1 MLRKNLA
8 SSRLV
13 RVGVYGLLTL
23 TTVAVF
29 TTDSAEARR
38 HHRRHHTAHHSPRN
52 DEGSYSPSFASIIV
66 DGNSGATLTAT
77 NPDGLRHP
85 ASLTKM
91 MTLYLLF
98 ERLDAGKM
106 KLDTEMSVSEHASEQ
121 DPTKLGLRP
130 GQTIRVEDAIKGLIT
145 RSANDA
151 AVVIAEAIGGDEDNF
166 ARMMTR
172 KAHALGMSRTVYRNA
187 SGLPND
193 EQVTSA
199 RDQSI
204 LGRALQDRFPRYY
217 HYFSTTAFNF
227 RGHTITGHNHLL
239 GSVEGVD
246 GIKTGY
252 TRASGFNLVTSM
264 HRGNRFLIGVVLGGR
279 SGGSRDAIMRSL
291 LAENLDKAATKRTA
305 VAVTERSGSDAATDT
320 ADQGGMQLASAT
332 PDAPAPAPSR
342 ATKII
347 SALSEATA
355 ALPPAQPRDNKAKTD
370 IKADVR
376 TEAKAEP
383 APMTSGV
390 IDSQPMSIIPGST
403 EPMKP
408 VRVKTV
414 QVKAGAVKLASA
426 APQPVAPVP
435 TPRNDAVEP
444 ARSDAYRPEPQRADL
459 PPQPPGHGTGNGIL
473 GVLPA
478 SSLPPS
484 SSQAMA
490 YAAPAPAP
498 QAPAPIQQA
507 SAAPAPEVAAKAAVT
522 HNGWIVQVGA
532 LDNEAEAQKRIEA
545 ARSQAQGLLS
555 KADPFTETV
564 SKGDKTLIRARF
576 AGLDRDQAEAVCKKL
591 KRADISC
598 MTVHN

>member
-13 RVGVYGLLTL
+13 RVGVFGLVTL
-23 TTVAVF
+23 TAAAVF
-29 TTDSAEARR
+29 TSDSAEARHYS
-38 HHRRHHTAHHSPRN
+38 HHRHYAHHVHHE
-52 DEGSYSPSFASIIV
+52 DAEDSYSPQFSSIIV
-66 DGNSGATLTAT
+66 DGNSGSTLES
-77 NPDGLRHP
+77 NSPDGLRHP

-98 ERLDAGKM
+98 ERLDSGKM
-106 KLDTEMSVSEHASEQ
+106 KLDTEMSVSEHASDQ

-130 GQTIRVEDAIKGLIT
+130 GQTIAVEDAIKGLVT

-151 AVVIAEAIGGDEDNF
+151 AVVIAEAIGGSEDNF

-172 KAHALGMSRTVYRNA
+172 KAHALGMSRTLYRNA

-193 EQVTSA
+193 EQMTTA

-217 HYFSTTAFNF
+217 RYFSTTEFSF
-227 RGHTITGHNHLL
+227 RGHTIHGHNHLL

-279 SGGSRDAIMRSL
+279 SGGSRDATMRSL
-291 LAENLDKAATKRTA
+291 LADNLDKAATKRT
-305 VAVTERSGSDAATDT
+305 VAAISERNGSDANTDV
-320 ADQGGMQLASAT
+320 ADADADHQPQPSVQAPVQTASA
-332 PDAPAPAPSR
+332 APQPPIAAGRAPR
-342 ATKII
+342 F
-347 SALSEATA
+347 A
-355 ALPPAQPRDNKAKTD
+355 ALAEAAAAVPSPQAK
-370 IKADVR
+370 V
-376 TEAKAEP
+376 EP
-383 APMTSGV
+383 APLTNGV
-390 IDSQPMSIIPGST
+390 IQTQPIAVIPGSS

-408 VRVKTV
+408 VKVKTV
-414 QVKAGAVKLASA
+414 QVKMNQIKLASA
-426 APQPVAPVP
+426 GPSQPVTPTTSAVP
-435 TPRNDAVEP
+435 AAHPDVPETSNAVMAKAEVEP
-444 ARSDAYRPEPQRADL
+444 RTDM

-478 SSLPPS
+478 SSLSSPPS
-484 SSQAMA
+484 QTMA
-490 YAAPAPAP
+490 NAAPAS
-498 QAPAPIQQA
+498 QSQ
-507 SAAPAPEVAAKAAVT
+507 SAAPDAAAKPVT
-522 HNGWIVQVGA
+522 VHTGWIVQVGA
-532 LDNEAEAQKRIEA
+532 LESEDEAQQRIEA
-545 ARSQAQGLLS
+545 ARSQAHGLLA

-564 SKGDKTLIRARF
+564 MAKGDRKLIRARF
-576 AGLDRDQAEAVCKKL
+576 AGLDHDQAEAVCRAL
-591 KRADISC
+591 KHSDISC